1 MHVVYLMFR
10 RQLLAG
16 KTSPTKVISTP
27 ELLPLLTRSGL
38 PRVLGPKGLM
48 PSVKRGSVTDDI
60 EKAIQEARGGLDW
73 KGSEIGSSSKA
84 KSRSAAARGMVSV
97 PIARIDFDA
106 ARIKE
111 NVRYF
116 ARQVLDVS
124 NGVGTQAELSGTGA
138 DRKKM
143 ADIEKLYLTTSQG
156 ISVEVSDFRSM
167 LP

>member
-1 MHVVYLMFR
+1 
-10 RQLLAG
+10 
-16 KTSPTKVISTP
+16 
-27 ELLPLLTRSGL
+27 
-38 PRVLGPKGLM
+38 
-48 PSVKRGSVTDDI
+48 
-60 EKAIQEARGGLDW
+60 
-73 KGSEIGSSSKA
+73 
-84 KSRSAAARGMVSV
+84 MVSV